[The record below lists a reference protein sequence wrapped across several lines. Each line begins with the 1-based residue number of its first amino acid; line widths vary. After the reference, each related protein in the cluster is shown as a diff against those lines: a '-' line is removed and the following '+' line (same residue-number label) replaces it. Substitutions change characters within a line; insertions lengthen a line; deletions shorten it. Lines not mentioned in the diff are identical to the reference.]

1 MSSPVDDPVIVRAQA
16 GDTAAFR
23 TLYERHR
30 VDVARLVYRMLGLG
44 RRADLDDVVQ
54 EVFVQVHRSLR
65 DFRGQSKFT
74 TWLHRVT
81 VNVVLMHRRSARSR
95 PVFADDAISDV
106 RTDPAAP
113 LPDEDVDRRER
124 MRAFARVLAKLPD
137 KKRDVFVLHELEGLP
152 PAEIARIVAAP
163 VLTVRTRLF
172 YARREIERLMLE
184 EPALAAVLEQGVGD
198 AASPDAPTSKDGT
211 PLGPGALD
219 PGEES

>member
-44 RRADLDDVVQ
+44 RRADLNDAVQ

-95 PVFADDAISDV
+95 PGFTEEDPHDTAPDD
-106 RTDPAAP
+106 RQP
-113 LPDEDVDRRER
+113 LPDDDLERLER
-124 MRAFARVLAKLPD
+124 MRAFQRLLAR
-137 KKRDVFVLHELEGLP
+137 
-152 PAEIARIVAAP
+152 
-163 VLTVRTRLF
+163 
-172 YARREIERLMLE
+172 
-184 EPALAAVLEQGVGD
+184 
-198 AASPDAPTSKDGT
+198 
-211 PLGPGALD
+211 
-219 PGEES
+219 